1 MTSNGLWDKM
11 HAAARNYRLDCLDKF
26 GIKPNHA
33 IAAGGLGV
41 AKISLIS
48 NGFFEFGG
56 ELSAVILPVYWGAI
70 PTEEALV
77 PDWELEDILA
87 FNPNEPEKWWMRT
100 GGAPLLGAGALSDQ
114 LLGKPLHVYRTPL
127 SWLKGGCDGVVLLDL
142 NRAFVDLVTAP
153 NGLSAKMA
161 PTPMNCA
168 G

>member
-56 ELSAVILPVYWGAI
+56 ELSRSFYPFTGAQFRPKKRSFLI
-70 PTEEALV
+70 GSL
-77 PDWELEDILA
+77 
-87 FNPNEPEKWWMRT
+87 RT
-100 GGAPLLGAGALSDQ
+100 SWRST
-114 LLGKPLHVYRTPL
+114 RTSPK
-127 SWLKGGCDGVVLLDL
+127 SGGCGPAA
-142 NRAFVDLVTAP
+142 RPCLVQAHFRTSFLA
-153 NGLSAKMA
+153 NHCMYIERH
-161 PTPMNCA
+161 
-168 G
+168 